1 MARAEMLMVFV
12 YDVSSS
18 KRRRKVAH
26 ALEDHATRVQYS
38 VFEARMD
45 QRRAE
50 AVARRAAG
58 FLDAGDSLRVYAVGA
73 DGLRRSAVFGDGVPM
88 ETASGYWLL

>member
-18 KRRRKVAH
+18 KRRRMVAH

-45 QRRAE
+45 QRRAD
-50 AVARRAAG
+50 AVARRAAA
-58 FLDAGDSLRVYAVGA
+58 FLDEGDSLRVYAVGA
-73 DGLRRSAVFGDGVPM
+73 NGMRRSRVFGDGVPL
-88 ETASGYWLL
+88 ETAEGYWLV

>member
-18 KRRRKVAH
+18 KRRRKVSH

-45 QRRAE
+45 RRRADK
-50 AVARRAAG
+50 VARRAAN
-58 FLDAGDSLRVYAVGA
+58 FLDEGDSLRVYAVGA
-73 DGLRRSAVFGDGVPM
+73 DGLRRSDVYGDGVPM
-88 ETASGYWLL
+88 QSAEGYWLL